1 MTSLRQLRVS
11 LRQRGVV
18 ATAYWAAFGYLRP
31 HRFVIFGTGLDEPWA
46 PGASEAPPGLRLE
59 LWSAARLARWR
70 ATRRGL
76 APEFFRD
83 EIDGAR
89 RCAVAVDDHD
99 VIGVVWIYEPG
110 AGSRMFRLA
119 AGEAE
124 LNYGWVRPADR
135 NHGVFTALLELA
147 TSALAAES
155 RLAVYAAVHAANAPS
170 LAAFRA
176 AGFRQ
181 LGVVTHVSVFRPR
194 VVWSALGRTPSPR
207 LAHATARAFSLSA
220 ILASLADLLG

>member
-18 ATAYWAAFGYLRP
+18 ATAHWAAFGYLRP

-46 PGASEAPPGLRLE
+46 PGAPETPRGLRLE

-70 ATRRGL
+70 GTRRGL

-89 RCAVAVDDHD
+89 RCAVAVDGHD
-99 VIGVVWIYEPG
+99 VIGVVWIHEPG

-135 NHGVFTALLELA
+135 NRGVFTALLQFA
-147 TSALAAES
+147 AGTLAAES
-155 RLAVYAAVHAANAPS
+155 CLAIYAAVHSANTPS
-170 LAAFRA
+170 LTAFRA

-181 LGVVTHVSVFRPR
+181 LGVVTHASVFRPR
-194 VVWSALGRTPSPR
+194 VVCSALGRTPSPR
-207 LAHATARAFSLSA
+207 LPHAPSRAFSLSA
-220 ILASLADLLG
+220 ILAAIADLFG